1 MFAFFCVRME
11 NSRNAP
17 ERENS
22 TRPQYVLCGVVFIA
36 VGIVLF
42 LCCAAARLQNVYTN
56 EILRR
61 ALSKHLAYG

>member
-1 MFAFFCVRME
+1 M
-11 NSRNAP
+11 
-17 ERENS
+17 
-22 TRPQYVLCGVVFIA
+22 VFIV

-42 LCCAAARLQNVYTN
+42 LCCVAARLQNVYTN

>member
-1 MFAFFCVRME
+1 MHVRDIFGFFCARMDKR
-11 NSRNAP
+11 SRIK
-17 ERENS
+17 
-22 TRPQYVLCGVVFIA
+22 TMVFIA

-42 LCCAAARLQNVYTN
+42 LCCAAARLQNVHTN